1 MKAKRLLIILFT
13 LLPYCTWAQISAV
26 EKLGKEANKEKNV
39 KYISISRTMIGMA
52 SAFADK
58 EERAT
63 LKMLHNI
70 DIITCENQEY
80 APRLTAQALDIAQQV
95 GAKLIGCEEDD
106 KARSEVYAIEQNETI
121 SELLVLITDHNGGV
135 ALFAMSGKIPISR
148 LADVAKLKPTKLE

>member
-1 MKAKRLLIILFT
+1 
-13 LLPYCTWAQISAV
+13 
-26 EKLGKEANKEKNV
+26 
-39 KYISISRTMIGMA
+39 MIGMA

-58 EERAT
+58 EKKAT